1 MASSFRSAAGAV
13 AEGWRRVAGFPV
25 GLLAVA
31 LATAAATLP
40 AAMALRGAIEEHL
53 GSSLTASSVASGV
66 DLRWWQE
73 FSSVSRASES
83 FMPRLIGGAAPVS
96 TYSDLLDGHG
106 PPPDVLGALA
116 LAQVTWLFLSGGLL
130 DRYAR
135 RRRLGARG
143 FFGACGVFFFR
154 FLRLG
159 LITGLAYAVLLG
171 PIHGWWFDSVY
182 PWVTRESTVERTAV
196 AWRVVFYVLWLLPLL
211 LVNLLADYAKV
222 RAVVEDRHSAIGA
235 LLAAGRFIVRHPA
248 AVAAVYLLNAVLA
261 GVVLL
266 IYILLA
272 PGSHGGDWRL
282 LAALA
287 VGAAYLLAR
296 LAVRLA
302 FLTSAMALF
311 ERSFAHADYASAP
324 LPVWPDSP
332 AAEAIDNA
340 AVVAGRPGG

>member
-1 MASSFRSAAGAV
+1 MAA
-13 AEGWRRVAGFPV
+13 FPF

-40 AAMALRGAIEEHL
+40 AAMALRGSIEDHL
-53 GSSLTASSVASGV
+53 GDSLAASSVASGV

-73 FSSVSRASES
+73 FSSDRGNHGS
-83 FMPRLIGGAAPVS
+83 FVPTVIGGAGPVS
-96 TYSDLLDGHG
+96 TYSDLLDGLG
-106 PPPDVLGALA
+106 PPVEVLGALA
-116 LAQVTWLFLSGGLL
+116 LAALTWIFLSGGLL
-130 DRYAR
+130 ERYAR
-135 RRRLGARG
+135 RRRLGTRG

-159 LITGLAYAVLLG
+159 LLTGLAYAVLLG
-171 PIHGWWFDSVY
+171 PVHTWLFDSVY
-182 PWVTRESTVERTAV
+182 PWVTRETSVERTAF
-196 AWRVVFYVLWLLPLL
+196 AWRVAFYLIWLLPLL
-211 LVNLLADYAKV
+211 LVNLVADYAKV

-235 LLAAGRFIVRHPA
+235 ALGAGRFILRHPT
-248 AVAAVYLLNAVLA
+248 AVAAVYLLNAVVA

-266 IYILLA
+266 IYILIA
-272 PGSHGGDWRL
+272 PDGRGGDWRL

-287 VGAAYLLAR
+287 VGGAYLLAR

-302 FLTSAMALF
+302 FLTGAMALL
-311 ERSFAHADYASAP
+311 ERSFAHADYTRAP

-340 AVVAGRPGG
+340 AAVAGRAEG